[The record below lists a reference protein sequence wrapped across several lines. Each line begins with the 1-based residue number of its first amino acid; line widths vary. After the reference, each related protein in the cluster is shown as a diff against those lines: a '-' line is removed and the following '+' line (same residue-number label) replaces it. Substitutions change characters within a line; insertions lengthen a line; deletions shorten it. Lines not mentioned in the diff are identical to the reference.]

1 MKKIYIILP
10 TYNDWKS
17 LYKVLKIL
25 DSSLKKQKKEIYI
38 IIVNDGSFSKFKKI
52 KRFPNFK
59 KITVLNLKKNIG
71 SQKAIFIGLKFI
83 QNKIKSSNNSII
95 SILDSDGED
104 DPRTLKKLIKIAEE
118 KKDFFIFASR
128 RNRTKNIL
136 LKFLNKLRLYLTWI
150 FTGRFINFGNFS
162 SFPSSILKKIVFN
175 NDIYLAFS
183 SGVVKNYNKI
193 FLYPVDKNKRYY
205 GSSKVNFKFLLQHSL
220 KIMSVFQKIV
230 FLRSILI
237 LVILIVIINKLTINL
252 IFTVLFLLFNLYLFF
267 LNRLSKTKKKFNF
280 FIKSIS
286 QY

>member
-25 DSSLKKQKKEIYI
+25 NFSLKKQKNQIYI
-38 IIVNDGSFSKFKKI
+38 IIVNDGSTSKFKKI
-52 KRFPNFK
+52 KSFPNFK
-59 KITVLNLKKNIG
+59 RVTVLNLKKNSG

-83 QNKIKSSNNSII
+83 QNKIKNLNNSII

-104 DPRTLKKLIKIAEE
+104 DPRTLKKLIKITAE

-128 RNRTKNIL
+128 RNRTENIL
-136 LKFLNKLRLYLTWI
+136 LKFLNKLRLYITWI

-162 SFPSSILKKIVFN
+162 SFPSSILKKIIFN

-183 SGVVKNYNKI
+183 SGVAKNYDKI

-205 GSSKVNFKFLLQHSL
+205 GSSKVNFKFLLKHSL
-220 KIMSVFQKIV
+220 KIISVFQKTV

-237 LVILIVIINKLTINL
+237 LIILMIISNKLIINLIVISLL
-252 IFTVLFLLFNLYLFF
+252 LLFNLYLFF
-267 LNRLSKTKKKFNF
+267 LNRLCKPKRNFNF
-280 FIKSIS
+280 FIKDIS
-286 QY
+286 TY